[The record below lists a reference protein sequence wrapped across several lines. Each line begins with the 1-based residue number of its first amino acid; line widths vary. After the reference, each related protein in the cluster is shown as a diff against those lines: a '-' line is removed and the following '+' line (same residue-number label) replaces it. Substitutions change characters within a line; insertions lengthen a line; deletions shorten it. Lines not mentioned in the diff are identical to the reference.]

1 MKGDRLYFVQLMHPG
16 GEHRA
21 DGGHKKTWN
30 RLRTEH
36 GQPNKHRRTFLQ
48 CPGAYVYDGLPVESE
63 LVFWGEWEPE
73 ALVLHRLPTL
83 EEGHPRFIFQPYYE
97 KPNRYVGLH
106 NTDPFVFGGFYY
118 TFCYQKGNSLT
129 KHMSQGSVV
138 LFGSHRRGQFF
149 LDTVLVVKNFLDHD
163 KVAWRMELKSR
174 VPEAYKD
181 VTLEP
186 GYASGQASYRLYF
199 GATYSDPY
207 EGMYSFFPCL
217 TAGQQPKSFA
227 RPKIVLPGF
236 VSSGLRMNFKAE
248 AIDSITEARDIW
260 EAVREQV
267 IQQGLAIGI
276 GAQIPERKGEHIG
289 AL

>member
-1 MKGDRLYFVQLMHPG
+1 MESAAHT
-16 GEHRA
+16 
-21 DGGHKKTWN
+21 GHGKTN
-30 RLRTEH
+30 SH
-36 GQPNKHRRTFLQ
+36 QRTFLQ

-73 ALVLHRLPTL
+73 ALVLHHFPTL
-83 EEGHPRFIFQPYYE
+83 EERHPRFIFQPYYE

-106 NTDPFVFGGFYY
+106 NTDPFVFGGFYC
-118 TFCYQKGNSLT
+118 TFCYQKGNART

-138 LFGSHRRGQFF
+138 LFGSHRRGHFF

-163 KVAWRMELKSR
+163 KVGWRMELKSQ

-186 GYASGQASYRLYF
+186 GYASGQTSYRLYL
-199 GATYSDPY
+199 GAKYIDPY
-207 EGMYSFFPCL
+207 DGMYSLFPCL
-217 TAGQQPKSFA
+217 PAGQQPKSFA
-227 RPKIVLPGF
+227 RPKIVLPGV
-236 VSSGLRMNFKAE
+236 VSGGMKQNYKAE
-248 AIDSITEARDIW
+248 PLASITEARDIW

-267 IQQGLAIGI
+267 IKQGLAIGI
-276 GAQIPERKGEHIG
+276 GAQIAKQKGQHIG